1 MHRVLL
7 GLAVGT
13 AIAAPASAQSFA
25 AAGFSAS
32 SAFHGSFVS
41 GHFDHPGVRV
51 HRGLI
56 GVPPRR
62 MGDHRRVRRAGFG
75 FAYPPDYYD
84 ANYDI
89 NRSWEP
95 DSFNDWWHDRPDR
108 AYPRWVWHNHDCTE
122 DRMWWSGAGWRCTP

>member
-7 GLAVGT
+7 GLAVG
-13 AIAAPASAQSFA
+13 AALVAPASLNSVA

-32 SAFHGSFVS
+32 ATFGGAGSRIERGS
-41 GHFDHPGVRV
+41 GGVRV
-51 HRGLI
+51 HRLI
-56 GVPPRR
+56 GVPARSIHDGRRNPR
-62 MGDHRRVRRAGFG
+62 GGFAY
-75 FAYPPDYYD
+75 AYPPDYYD

-89 NRSWEP
+89 NRSWGS

-108 AYPRWVWHNHDCTE
+108 AYPRWVWHNHDCTA